1 MRNIAWS
8 LGRIKLCQVK
18 NKNPECKDLPK
29 ALKIRD
35 FFAMLIVSCF
45 YLIEPL
51 VAVDEKVWIA
61 SLIFFSSAAG
71 VG

>member
-8 LGRIKLCQVK
+8 LGGIRLCQVK
-18 NKNPECKDLPK
+18 NKIPECKDLPK

-35 FFAMLIVSCF
+35 FFVMLIVNCF
-45 YLIEPL
+45 YLIELL